1 MGNVQGENAQKVV
14 VAECSRVGGSVQV
27 KQGEQAKV
35 IDSRVIGDIRF
46 DDNGSKNVAR
56 RNVVGGNKE
65 DQCRGF

>member
-1 MGNVQGENAQKVV
+1 
-14 VAECSRVGGSVQV
+14 
-27 KQGEQAKV
+27 
-35 IDSRVIGDIRF
+35 VIGDIQF